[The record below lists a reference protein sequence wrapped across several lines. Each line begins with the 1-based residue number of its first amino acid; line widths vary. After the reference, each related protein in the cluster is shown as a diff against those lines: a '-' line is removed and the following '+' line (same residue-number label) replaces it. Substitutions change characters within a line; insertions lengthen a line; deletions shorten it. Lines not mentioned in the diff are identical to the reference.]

1 MSGDD
6 ARAAL
11 AGLVP
16 ADDLEDPESRE
27 ERWARARWSVLAEPG
42 DGVAG
47 LSIQRLGAARA
58 LDCALR
64 DDAPPPELDL
74 SVGDWRRA
82 CARWRPRQDDHHYPI
97 ERARRVGVRLVVP
110 EDAAWPAHVD
120 ELGIHAPVA
129 LWARGHTDELATA
142 AKATTASTAVALVG
156 ARAATPYGVQVA
168 AEIAGD
174 LAVGGA
180 TIVSGAAIGID
191 AAAHRACLAV
201 DGVTIAVLAGGVD
214 KAYPSGHA
222 GLLTDVSRRGV
233 VVSEVPCG
241 TAPTKWRFLQRNR
254 LIAALSDAT
263 VVVEAGWRSGSLNTA
278 GHAAALGRA
287 LGAVPGPVTSAA
299 SAGCH
304 RILREYDGRCITSAE
319 DVREMLGWSNQAG
332 PAVAVEGDGRTDDAT
347 RVLDALSTRTPRNV
361 AEIARRCGVAGEEVS
376 AWLGLLTL
384 DGRVVSD
391 ERGWRRTAS

>member
-1 MSGDD
+1 MSDD
-6 ARAAL
+6 EVRRAL

-16 ADDLEDPESRE
+16 AGDLAAPESGR

-42 DGVAG
+42 DGIAG
-47 LSIQRLGAARA
+47 LAIQRLGPSRA
-58 LDCALR
+58 LQCALR
-64 DDAPPPELDL
+64 DDTPPAELDL
-74 SVGDWRRA
+74 DVRDWRRA
-82 CARWRPRQDDHHYPI
+82 CARWRPRQDDHRYPI
-97 ERARRVGVRLVVP
+97 ERARRVGVRLVIP
-110 EDAAWPAHVD
+110 GDAAWPVRVD

-129 LWARGHTDELATA
+129 LWARGQTDVLAA
-142 AKATTASTAVALVG
+142 PVTAVALVG

-168 AEIAGD
+168 GEIAGD
-174 LAVGGA
+174 LGVGGA
-180 TIVSGAAIGID
+180 TIVSGAAVGID

-304 RILREYDGRCITSAE
+304 RILREYDGRCITSAD
-319 DVREMLGWSNQAG
+319 DVRELLGWS
-332 PAVAVEGDGRTDDAT
+332 VEPGHAAALDGDGRTDDAT
-347 RVLDALSTRTPRNV
+347 RVLDALSTRAPRDV
-361 AEIARRCGVAGEEVS
+361 AEIARRSGVAGEDVS
-376 AWLGLLTL
+376 GWLGLLEL

>member
-142 AKATTASTAVALVG
+142 GKATTSSTAVALVG

-168 AEIAGD
+168 GEIAGD

-241 TAPTKWRFLQRNR
+241 TAPTKWRFLQRKHRYVKKAELCGRFTVSGSVRRMAHSPIHRIGTGSTTRHNDTPMKR
-254 LIAALSDAT
+254 TRRQLVSRARAT
-263 VVVEAGWRSGSLNTA
+263 VRTVDSL
-278 GHAAALGRA
+278 R
-287 LGAVPGPVTSAA
+287 PVR
-299 SAGCH
+299 G
-304 RILREYDGRCITSAE
+304 EPCIH
-319 DVREMLGWSNQAG
+319 GG
-332 PAVAVEGDGRTDDAT
+332 
-347 RVLDALSTRTPRNV
+347 
-361 AEIARRCGVAGEEVS
+361 
-376 AWLGLLTL
+376 
-384 DGRVVSD
+384 VSD
-391 ERGWRRTAS
+391 SRARSMSG

>member
-1 MSGDD
+1 MSDD
-6 ARAAL
+6 EVRRVL

-16 ADDLEDPESRE
+16 AGDLADPERSRE
-27 ERWARARWSVLAEPG
+27 RWGRARWSVLAEPG

-47 LSIQRLGAARA
+47 LALQRLGAFRA
-58 LDCALR
+58 LQCALR
-64 DDAPPPELDL
+64 DDTPPAELGL
-74 SVGDWRRA
+74 EVRDWRRA
-82 CARWRPRQDDHHYPI
+82 CARWRPRQGDHSYAI
-97 ERARRVGVRLVVP
+97 ERAKRVGVRLIVP
-110 EDAAWPAHVD
+110 GDPAWPERVD

-129 LWARGHTDELATA
+129 LWARGREDTLAAPA
-142 AKATTASTAVALVG
+142 AAVALVG
-156 ARAATPYGVQVA
+156 ARAATAYGVQVA
-168 AEIAGD
+168 GEIAGE
-174 LAVGGA
+174 LGVAGV
-180 TIVSGAAIGID
+180 TIVSGAAVGID

-201 DGVTIAVLAGGVD
+201 DGSTIAVLAGGVD

-222 GLLTDVSRRGV
+222 GLLTEVSRRGV

-304 RILREYDGRCITSAE
+304 RILREYDGRCITSAD
-319 DVREMLGWSNQAG
+319 DVREMLGWTDEPGDA
-332 PAVAVEGDGRTDDAT
+332 AVLGEGGRTDDAT
-347 RVLDALSTRTPRNV
+347 RVLDALSTRVPRDV
-361 AEIARRCGVAGEEVS
+361 AEIARRSGVAGEEVS
-376 AWLGLLTL
+376 ARLGLLEL

-391 ERGWRRTAS
+391 ERGWRRAGR

>member
-1 MSGDD
+1 M
-6 ARAAL
+6 
-11 AGLVP
+11 
-16 ADDLEDPESRE
+16 
-27 ERWARARWSVLAEPG
+27 
-42 DGVAG
+42 
-47 LSIQRLGAARA
+47 
-58 LDCALR
+58 
-64 DDAPPPELDL
+64 
-74 SVGDWRRA
+74 
-82 CARWRPRQDDHHYPI
+82 
-97 ERARRVGVRLVVP
+97 
-110 EDAAWPAHVD
+110 
-120 ELGIHAPVA
+120 
-129 LWARGHTDELATA
+129 
-142 AKATTASTAVALVG
+142 G

-168 AEIAGD
+168 GEIAGD

-347 RVLDALSTRTPRNV
+347 RVLDALSTRSPRNV
-361 AEIARRCGVAGEEVS
+361 AEIARRSGVAGEEVS
-376 AWLGLLTL
+376 AWLGLLAL